1 MGRTVEEIQIFVNV
15 IANRWK
21 KTSRA
26 MLGLNRIYA
35 ERVIHKMTANS
46 EATFCG
52 LTDPLEAAVFSV
64 LIEMERDLEE
74 MRANQG

>member
-1 MGRTVEEIQIFVNV
+1 MGRSVEEIKIYVDV

-35 ERVIHKMTANS
+35 EKVIQKMTANS
-46 EATFCG
+46 ETTFNG
-52 LTDPLEAAVFSV
+52 LIDPLEAAVFSV
-64 LIEMERDLEE
+64 LIEMEWDLEE
-74 MRANQG
+74 MKNAY

>member
-35 ERVIHKMTANS
+35 ERVIQKMTANS
-46 EATFCG
+46 ELTFSG
-52 LTDPLEAAVFSV
+52 LTDPLEAVVFSV

-74 MRANQG
+74 MKNA

>member
-35 ERVIHKMTANS
+35 ERVIQKMTANS
-46 EATFCG
+46 ETTFSG

>member
-1 MGRTVEEIQIFVNV
+1 MGRSVEEIKIYVDV

-35 ERVIHKMTANS
+35 ERVIQKMTANS
-46 EATFCG
+46 ELTFGG

-74 MRANQG
+74 MKNA